1 MKDVRN
7 DRRNQINDI
16 VSIVKVSSLLFVGII
31 LCKTF
36 NTNISIVMFELKN
49 YNEYVFFSIPLII
62 IILIYCIWSFSNKK
76 RKYSNIFNNFEI
88 VLFISMFSLITL
100 ICGINQSQYKV
111 LYLFIIITT
120 TIQFGMKSGI
130 IVSII

>member
-49 YNEYVFFSIPLII
+49 YN
-62 IILIYCIWSFSNKK
+62 
-76 RKYSNIFNNFEI
+76 
-88 VLFISMFSLITL
+88 
-100 ICGINQSQYKV
+100 
-111 LYLFIIITT
+111 
-120 TIQFGMKSGI
+120 
-130 IVSII
+130 